1 MDNPLVTAAPFVK
14 FYAGVPL
21 RGPHGH
27 KLGTLCLIDNVARK
41 ISLADLDRL
50 KDLAAWA
57 EVELA
62 ASYLARLAKT
72 NQSQLT
78 TILDHTVD
86 GIFTVDAANL
96 ISTANQA
103 AQHMFGYDE
112 KALVGCNIN
121 AFMSAPQC
129 KQQGVIQYQRQ
140 YAGKKLSNEDREM
153 TGTRSNGTLFS
164 IEVIVSDEIVMVD
177 FRPCHIVIVRE
188 ISALKLA
195 KKKLRESS
203 LLLKTVM
210 DSTKSY
216 IHVRDV
222 QGRYLYVNKEY
233 EDVFQCR
240 NEDIIGKNYADVLP
254 PELAKVVQASERKIM
269 ETGSTLQTE
278 NIVRREDDD
287 HTYMVIRSPLV
298 DESGNIVGTCGVG
311 LDITQ
316 NKQLE
321 KEKELALA
329 SLRVSE
335 ERWAFALESSGE
347 AVWDCDVPNGKVQLS
362 ERWKEMLGYS
372 DNEIGDDV
380 TEWSNRLHPDDIQR
394 VLTEIQQT
402 IEGKAPHF
410 SEEYRLRCKNGNY
423 LWILDRAMVVQR
435 DADGNPLR
443 MVGTHTD
450 ITQRKQM
457 ETVKTEFISTVSHEL
472 RTPLTSIRGS
482 LGLIEA
488 GVLGV
493 LPPKALDL
501 VKVAHKNSQRL
512 IALVNDL
519 LDMDK
524 LLSGKMAMRCD
535 PVDLAELI
543 TQAIAANA
551 AYAATYQVSF
561 TMSVPQDKAIAMGDA
576 DRLMQVL
583 ANLMSNAAKFSR
595 AGGVVD
601 IRLSRSSDATAVF
614 KLEVED
620 RGEGI
625 PAEFQPRLFQAFSQA
640 DSANTRKQGSTGL
653 GLNISKKLVEQM
665 GGQIGY
671 TTEVDHGT
679 TFWFTVPVAT

>member
-1 MDNPLVTAAPFVK
+1 
-14 FYAGVPL
+14 
-21 RGPHGH
+21 
-27 KLGTLCLIDNVARK
+27 
-41 ISLADLDRL
+41 
-50 KDLAAWA
+50 
-57 EVELA
+57 
-62 ASYLARLAKT
+62 
-72 NQSQLT
+72 
-78 TILDHTVD
+78 
-86 GIFTVDAANL
+86 
-96 ISTANQA
+96 
-103 AQHMFGYDE
+103 
-112 KALVGCNIN
+112 
-121 AFMSAPQC
+121 
-129 KQQGVIQYQRQ
+129 
-140 YAGKKLSNEDREM
+140 
-153 TGTRSNGTLFS
+153 
-164 IEVIVSDEIVMVD
+164 
-177 FRPCHIVIVRE
+177 
-188 ISALKLA
+188 
-195 KKKLRESS
+195 
-203 LLLKTVM
+203 
-210 DSTKSY
+210 
-216 IHVRDV
+216 
-222 QGRYLYVNKEY
+222 
-233 EDVFQCR
+233 
-240 NEDIIGKNYADVLP
+240 
-254 PELAKVVQASERKIM
+254 
-269 ETGSTLQTE
+269 
-278 NIVRREDDD
+278 
-287 HTYMVIRSPLV
+287 
-298 DESGNIVGTCGVG
+298 
-311 LDITQ
+311 
-316 NKQLE
+316 
-321 KEKELALA
+321 
-329 SLRVSE
+329 
-335 ERWAFALESSGE
+335 
-347 AVWDCDVPNGKVQLS
+347 
-362 ERWKEMLGYS
+362 
-372 DNEIGDDV
+372 
-380 TEWSNRLHPDDIQR
+380 
-394 VLTEIQQT
+394 
-402 IEGKAPHF
+402 
-410 SEEYRLRCKNGNY
+410 
-423 LWILDRAMVVQR
+423 
-435 DADGNPLR
+435 

-601 IRLSRSSDATAVF
+601 IRLSRYSDAAAVF

-679 TFWFTVPVAT
+679 TFWFTVPVAH